1 MPVLQVNPTNSDD
14 EVPITPTAYDGLSW
28 SEEIEAMVH
37 TLQSIDYSNSPDLVL
52 TACMSY
58 MARCTEMWVQLIR
71 LEAQDRRAKS
81 FRTMQLQKVM
91 DLIEFEFRGASRLIE
106 VRRQDV
112 ELSR

>member
-1 MPVLQVNPTNSDD
+1 MPVLQVNDD
-14 EVPITPTAYDGLSW
+14 NMADQGAVTPTAFDGLSW
-28 SEEIEAMVH
+28 SDEIEAMVQ
-37 TLQSIDYSNSPDLVL
+37 TLQSIDYTNNPDVVL
-52 TACMSY
+52 TACMSF
-58 MARCTEMWVQLIR
+58 MARCTEMWVQILR
-71 LEAQDRRAKS
+71 VEARDRRAKS